1 MDATQL
7 LRELVAYWDDEER
20 TLSTLTQNSSI
31 EDVNRVGNRLGLKGR
46 ELKSRVRA
54 FLRDQ

>member
-31 EDVNRVGNRLGLKGR
+31 EDVNKVGNRLGLEGR

>member
-1 MDATQL
+1 MDAIQL
-7 LRELVAYWDDEER
+7 LRELVDYWDDEER

-31 EDVNRVGNRLGLKGR
+31 EDVNRVGNRLGLEGR

-54 FLRDQ
+54 FLREQ